1 MPGRPGHPGKD
12 GEPGLQGPA
21 GPPGPPGPRVVI
33 EANEPVNGQPGMFCD
48 IFCLCDNFE
57 FSF

>member
-33 EANEPVNGQPGMFCD
+33 EANEPVNGQPGTFEN
-48 IFCLCDNFE
+48 IFVEVIFE
-57 FSF
+57 I